1 MTPLSPETIRAMLA
15 HLSPDA
21 PRDEW
26 AAVAMA
32 LKSELGEAGFDTFD
46 TWSQR
51 GEKYRAADVR
61 STWRSIKAGG
71 GVTAGTLVHMA
82 KAGGWRPDPVQTPA
96 QGPSPATLAAEAEA
110 REARR
115 VAAGAERE
123 RQEAQHRDRAAHA
136 RELWDQAAEAGA
148 APYLARKGLQGRHG
162 ARFAPGGVLRVP
174 MCDQSGVLWNV
185 QNILPERMRDRV
197 TGEPTTDKLYAAG
210 KGGRKAG
217 LWHLIGEATGADVL
231 LIGEG
236 FATCATVHECTGRP
250 AAVAFD
256 AGNLAAVAREL
267 RRLHPAALLVLIA
280 DNDHATEAA
289 TGRNPGLEA
298 ADKVARAVRGVAVWP
313 ELAELP
319 EGGSDWNDA
328 ARHAGADLVR
338 DRIEAAISAAV
349 AAAQPAP
356 KPKAPAK
363 PPAGRASPARAAGQP
378 NAGHKPQRPP
388 AGRDTR
394 ADTDHPGAFA
404 DAGGEPPE
412 GGADDDAG
420 DDEDGEHDPFS
431 VDRRGVWFHGFD
443 HQGRPRPGLLVCGPL
458 LVTARTRLANGA
470 GWGWLV
476 EFTDPER
483 TPKEWTIST
492 AALQGDG
499 VEYRRTLADLG
510 LYIGETR
517 AAREKLGRYIQSRR
531 VRAFAR
537 VVERAGWHGRLYVLP
552 GRTFGATDERVIL
565 SPEGTSEH
573 PFRQRGTLE
582 KWRGGVARACDGNT
596 RPTFAVSAAF
606 AGPLLRLTGM
616 QSGGFHFVGPSSRGK
631 TSALCAAA
639 SVWGSPEMKR
649 LWRATDN
656 AVEYL
661 AQLHSDSVLILDEL
675 KQADPKVVAETIYML
690 GNGTG
695 RSRATQRGGLRPTP
709 SWSVLFLSSGE
720 LTPEAHMA
728 TVRLQPMEG
737 QRVRMPSIPAEPE
750 GYPGT
755 TFETNHEL
763 EGGRELSQYMVH
775 QAAVNYGHAGLAFLE
790 RVAADFDAVRA
801 RLRAGLES
809 FRLAHVPETADG
821 QLSRI
826 ADRFAL
832 VAMGGELATEWGL
845 TGWRT
850 GWATEAAAACFY
862 GMVKLR
868 PGGFGSGEEA
878 AMLRQARTHFSEH
891 GQDRYEDFGRAEKD
905 DTHRPNIQQRA
916 GFKRTVKDAVGDVVG
931 TEWLVLFDGFS
942 KQIAEGHDREAM
954 LRLLRDRG
962 HLVPDKGRPY
972 DHSARLPGMGKTR
985 CYRIKSSILEDTGED

>member
-26 AAVAMA
+26 A
-32 LKSELGEAGFDTFD
+32 S
-46 TWSQR
+46 
-51 GEKYRAADVR
+51 
-61 STWRSIKAGG
+61 
-71 GVTAGTLVHMA
+71 
-82 KAGGWRPDPVQTPA
+82 WRPDPVQTTA

-115 VAAGAERE
+115 VAADAERE

-136 RELWDQAAEAGA
+136 CQLWEQAAEDGEA
-148 APYLARKGLQGRHG
+148 AYPKRKELKGLHG
-162 ARFAPGGVLRVP
+162 ARVAPGGVLRVP
-174 MCDQSGVLWNV
+174 MRDAAGELWNV
-185 QNILPERMRDRV
+185 QDILPERMRDRV

-210 KGGRKAG
+210 KGARKAG
-217 LWHLIGEATGADVL
+217 LWHLIGEAAGADVL

-236 FATCATVHECTGRP
+236 FATCASVHEATGRP

-267 RRLHPAALLVLIA
+267 RRLYPAALLVVIA
-280 DNDHATEAA
+280 DNDHGTEAT
-289 TGRNPGLEA
+289 TGRNPGREA
-298 ADKVARAVRGVAVWP
+298 ADKVAHAVRGVAVWP

-319 EGGSDWNDA
+319 KGGSDWNDV

-338 DRIEAAISAAV
+338 DRIEAAIRAAM
-349 AAAQPAP
+349 AAAQASL
-356 KPKAPAK
+356 KPKAPARA
-363 PPAGRASPARAAGQP
+363 PAARTSPARTTGQASAAP
-378 NAGHKPQRPP
+378 KPQRPP
-388 AGRDTR
+388 AGRNAR
-394 ADTDHPGAFA
+394 ADTDHPGVLA
-404 DAGGEPPE
+404 DADGKPPE
-412 GGADDDAG
+412 GADDDG
-420 DDEDGEHDPFS
+420 DDDEDGEHDPFS

-517 AAREKLGRYIQSRR
+517 AAREKLGHYIQSRR

-573 PFRQRGTLE
+573 PFRQRGSLE
-582 KWRGGVARACDGNT
+582 KWRGGVARVCDGNT
-596 RPTFAVSAAF
+596 RPTFAISAAF
-606 AGPLLRLTGM
+606 AGPLLRLAGM

-631 TSALCAAA
+631 TSALYAAA

-750 GYPGT
+750 GFNGT

-775 QAAVNYGHAGLAFLE
+775 QAAVNYGHAGLVFLE
-790 RVAADFDAVRA
+790 RATADFDAVRV

-862 GMVKLR
+862 GMVKMR

-878 AMLRQARTHFSEH
+878 AMLRQARTFFAEH
-891 GQDRYEDFGRAEKD
+891 GEDRFADWGRAEND
-905 DTHRPNIQQRA
+905 DTHRPNTQQRA
-916 GFKRTVKDAVGDVVG
+916 GWRKTARDSIGEADS
-931 TEWLVLFDGFS
+931 TEWFVLFDGFT
-942 KQIAEGHDREAM
+942 KQVAEGHDREAM
-954 LRLLRDRG
+954 LRLLRERG
-962 HLVPDKGRPY
+962 HLVPDKGRPF
-972 DHSARLPGMGKTR
+972 DHSARLPGIGKTR
-985 CYRIKSSILEDTGED
+985 CYRIKSSILADIGED

>member
-82 KAGGWRPDPVQTPA
+82 KAAGWRPDPSNTNA

-115 VAAGAERE
+115 AAADAERE
-123 RQEAQHRDRAAHA
+123 RQEAQHRERAAHA
-136 RELWDQAAEAGA
+136 RELWDQAAEGGEA
-148 APYLARKGLQGRHG
+148 AYPARKGLKGLHG
-162 ARFAPGGVLRVP
+162 ARVAPGGVLRVP
-174 MCDQSGVLWNV
+174 MRDAAGELWNV
-185 QNILPERMRDRV
+185 QDILPERMRDRV

-210 KGGRKAG
+210 KGARKAG
-217 LWHLIGEATGADVL
+217 LWHLIGEAAGADVL

-236 FATCATVHECTGRP
+236 FATCASVHEATGRP

-267 RRLHPAALLVLIA
+267 RRLYPAALLVLVA
-280 DNDHATEAA
+280 DNDHGTEAA
-289 TGRNPGLEA
+289 TGRNPGREA
-298 ADKVARAVRGVAVWP
+298 AEKVARAVRGVSVWP

-338 DRIEAAISAAV
+338 DRIEAAIRAAM
-349 AAAQPAP
+349 AATQATL
-356 KPKAPAK
+356 KPKAPARA
-363 PPAGRASPARAAGQP
+363 PAGRTSPARPAGQAGAAP
-378 NAGHKPQRPP
+378 NAQRPP
-388 AGRDTR
+388 AGRATR
-394 ADTDHPGAFA
+394 TDTDRPGAPA
-404 DAGGEPPE
+404 DVGGEPPE
-412 GGADDDAG
+412 GDYDG
-420 DDEDGEHDPFS
+420 DDGDGDGEHDPFS

-443 HQGRPRPGLLVCGPL
+443 HQGRPRPALLVCGPL

-517 AAREKLGRYIQSRR
+517 AAREKLGHYIQSRR

-606 AGPLLRLTGM
+606 AGPLLRLAGM

-631 TSALCAAA
+631 TSALYAAA

-675 KQADPKVVAETIYML
+675 KQADPKVIAEAIYML

-695 RSRATQRGGLRPTP
+695 RNRATQRGGLRPTP

-790 RVAADFDAVRA
+790 RTTADFDAVRA

-832 VAMGGELATEWGL
+832 VAMAGELATEWGL
-845 TGWRT
+845 TGWAT

-862 GMVKLR
+862 GMVKMR

-878 AMLRQARTHFSEH
+878 AMLRQARTYFAEH
-891 GQDRYEDFGRAEKD
+891 GEDRFADWGRAESD
-905 DTHRPNIQQRA
+905 DTHRPNTQQRA
-916 GFKRTVKDAVGDVVG
+916 GWRKTTRDSIGEADS
-931 TEWLVLFDGFS
+931 TEWFVLFDGFT
-942 KQIAEGHDREAM
+942 KQVAEGHDREAM
-954 LRLLRDRG
+954 LRLLRERG
-962 HLVPDKGRPY
+962 HLVPDKGRPF
-972 DHSARLPGMGKTR
+972 DHSARLPGIGKTR
-985 CYRIKSSILEDTGED
+985 CYRIKSSILADIGED